1 MKKWG
6 LKRKFITFFLALMI
20 PILFVSLL
28 IYYQTNVALKN
39 QAIEEATERLSRNEQ
54 NLLTVFSTVEAMSSY
69 MIYDR
74 NFRKIFISQKDEM
87 YQPDYQ
93 EAMEVIKGYFTFQL
107 ISNPYINSIL
117 LEGRDGHLVK
127 HGEPVTGNEQELDK
141 VAKEAKGSPVWSNPY
156 QVKSDWNEDKYVI
169 SLTRIINDMNNIS
182 EQIGIV
188 RIRLDQAELYN
199 QIEVRSQ
206 QSDYFIVSDK
216 GEVILHPDVNLVG
229 KQFPDSG
236 LIKWIV
242 DGEEKSYSY
251 QDGESHLV
259 VVKNQ
264 LTNTNWF
271 SVTAIDE
278 DKLAEDL
285 TEVRAL
291 IGFLIG
297 ILFLAGMLFFT
308 FFYHS
313 NIKRILELTKQTK
326 QVETGNLTASVHVD
340 SNDEIGKLGYRFNK
354 MVKTIQKHIDTEYRL
369 KIKQKESELKV
380 LQNQINPHFLYN
392 TLDMIRWNARLEN
405 APETSQL
412 IERLSKIFRMNLNN
426 GKSLVKFEEE
436 VEYSQAYL
444 ELQKKRLGEKLDYQ
458 FVMEEQ
464 LKGYYVMK
472 QMIQPLIENSIQH
485 GFKNLPRQ
493 GIIRI
498 HCYRDENQA
507 VIDVIDNG
515 WGFNE
520 HKKNGELRAGYAL
533 KNLNDRISIVFGKL
547 YGLTILDSDEGAFL
561 RMILPLLNEAKS
573 KELGD

>member
-1 MKKWG
+1 
-6 LKRKFITFFLALMI
+6 MI

-28 IYYQTNVALKN
+28 IYYQTSIALKN

-74 NFRKIFISQKDEM
+74 NFRKIFISEEHEI
-87 YQPDYQ
+87 YQPEYQ

-127 HGEPVTGNEQELDK
+127 HGEPVTGEEEELDK
-141 VAKEAKGSPVWSNPY
+141 VAKEADGSPVWSNPY
-156 QVKSDWNEDKYVI
+156 RVKSDWNDDKNVI

-188 RIRLDQAELYN
+188 RIRLDQMELYN
-199 QIEVRSQ
+199 QIEVPSQ

-216 GEVILHPDVNLVG
+216 GDVILHPDADLVG
-229 KQFPDSG
+229 KQFPDTG
-236 LIKWIV
+236 LIKWV
-242 DGEEKSYSY
+242 MDGKEESYSY
-251 QDGESHLV
+251 QDGESHFV

-264 LTNTNWF
+264 LTNTDWF

-278 DKLAEDL
+278 DRLAADL

-291 IGFLIG
+291 IGYLIG
-297 ILFLAGMLFFT
+297 ILLLAGMLFFI

-313 NIKRILELTKQTK
+313 NIKRIVELTKQTK
-326 QVETGNLTASVHVD
+326 QLENGNFTASVHVD
-340 SNDEIGKLGYRFNK
+340 SDDEIGKLGYRFNK

-369 KIKQKESELKV
+369 KIKQKESELKA

-405 APETSQL
+405 APETGQL

-426 GKSLVKFEEE
+426 GKSLVTFEEE

-458 FVMEEQ
+458 IVMEEQ
-464 LKGYYVMK
+464 LKGFYVMK

-485 GFKNLPRQ
+485 GFKNLPKQ

-498 HCYRDENQA
+498 HYYRNENQA

-515 WGFNE
+515 WGFSE
-520 HKKNGELRAGYAL
+520 HKKNGQLRAGYAL
-533 KNLNDRISIVFGKL
+533 KNLNDRISIVFGEP
-547 YGLTILDSDEGAFL
+547 YGLSILDPDEGAFL
-561 RMILPLLNEAKS
+561 RMILPLLNEDKS

>member
-1 MKKWG
+1 MKRWG

-28 IYYQTNVALKN
+28 IYYQTSIALKN

-74 NFRKIFISQKDEM
+74 NFRKIFISEEHEM
-87 YQPDYQ
+87 YQPEYQ

-127 HGEPVTGNEQELDK
+127 HGEPVTGEEEELDK
-141 VAKEAKGSPVWSNPY
+141 VAKESKGSPVWSNPY
-156 QVKSDWNEDKYVI
+156 QVKSDWNDDKNVI

-188 RIRLDQAELYN
+188 RIRLDQMELYN
-199 QIEVRSQ
+199 QIEVPSQ

-216 GEVILHPDVNLVG
+216 GDVILHPDADLVG
-229 KQFPDSG
+229 KQFPDTG
-236 LIKWIV
+236 LIKWV
-242 DGEEKSYSY
+242 MDGKEESYSY
-251 QDGESHLV
+251 QDGESHFV

-264 LTNTNWF
+264 LTNTDWF

-278 DKLAEDL
+278 DRLAADL

-291 IGFLIG
+291 IGYLIG
-297 ILFLAGMLFFT
+297 ILLLAGMLFFI

-313 NIKRILELTKQTK
+313 NIKRIVELTKQTK
-326 QVETGNLTASVHVD
+326 QLENGNFTASVHVD
-340 SNDEIGKLGYRFNK
+340 SDDEIGKLGYRFNK

-369 KIKQKESELKV
+369 KIKQKESELRA

-405 APETSQL
+405 APETGQL

-426 GKSLVKFEEE
+426 GKSLVTFEEE

-458 FVMEEQ
+458 IVMEEQ
-464 LKGYYVMK
+464 LKGFYVMK

-485 GFKNLPRQ
+485 GFKNLPKQ

-498 HCYRDENQA
+498 HYYRNENQA

-515 WGFNE
+515 WGFSE
-520 HKKNGELRAGYAL
+520 HKKNGQLRAGYAL
-533 KNLNDRISIVFGKL
+533 KNLNDRISIVFGEP
-547 YGLTILDSDEGAFL
+547 YGLSILDPDEGAFL
-561 RMILPLLNEAKS
+561 RMILPLLNEDKS

>member
-1 MKKWG
+1 MKRWG

-28 IYYQTNVALKN
+28 IYYQTSIALKN

-74 NFRKIFISQKDEM
+74 NFRKIFISEEDEM
-87 YQPDYQ
+87 YQPEYQ

-117 LEGRDGHLVK
+117 LVGRDEHLVK
-127 HGEPVTGNEQELDK
+127 HGEPVTGYEQELDK
-141 VAKEAKGSPVWSNPY
+141 VAKEADGSPVWSNPY
-156 QVKSDWNEDKYVI
+156 HVKSDWNDDKYVI

-188 RIRLDQAELYN
+188 RIRLDQMELYN
-199 QIEVRSQ
+199 QIEVPSQ

-216 GEVILHPDVNLVG
+216 GEVILHPDADLVG

-236 LIKWIV
+236 LIEWVV
-242 DGEEKSYSY
+242 DGKEKSYSY
-251 QDGESHLV
+251 QDGESHFV

-264 LTNTNWF
+264 LTNTDWF

-278 DKLAEDL
+278 DKLAADL

-297 ILFLAGMLFFT
+297 ILLLAGMLFFI

-326 QVETGNLTASVHVD
+326 QVETGNFTASVHVD
-340 SNDEIGKLGYRFNK
+340 SDDEIGKLGYRFNK

-405 APETSQL
+405 APETGQL

-458 FVMEEQ
+458 IVMEEQ
-464 LKGYYVMK
+464 VKGFYVMK

-493 GIIRI
+493 GVIRI
-498 HCYRDENQA
+498 HYYRNENQA

-515 WGFNE
+515 WGFSE
-520 HKKNGELRAGYAL
+520 HKKNGKLRAGYAL
-533 KNLNDRISIVFGKL
+533 KNLNDRISIVFGKP
-547 YGLTILDSDEGAFL
+547 YGLSILDPDEGAFL
-561 RMILPLLNEAKS
+561 RMILPLLNEDKS

>member
-1 MKKWG
+1 MKRWG

-28 IYYQTNVALKN
+28 IYYQTSVALKN

-54 NLLTVFSTVEAMSSY
+54 NLLTIFSTVESMSSY

-74 NFRKIFISQKDEM
+74 NFREIFISEENEM
-87 YQPDYQ
+87 YQPEYQ
-93 EAMEVIKGYFTFQL
+93 EAMEIIKGYFTFQL

-117 LEGRDGHLVK
+117 LEGRDGHLVE
-127 HGEPVTGNEQELDK
+127 HGEPVNGDEEELDK
-141 VAKEAKGSPVWSNPY
+141 VAEDANGSPVWSNPY
-156 QVKSDWNEDKYVI
+156 QVKSDWNDDKYVI

-188 RIRLDQAELYN
+188 RIRLDQTELYN
-199 QIEVRSQ
+199 QIEVPSQ
-206 QSDYFIVSDK
+206 QSDYFIISNT
-216 GEVILHPDVNLVG
+216 GEVILHPDADLVG
-229 KQFPDSG
+229 KQFPDAG
-236 LIKWIV
+236 LIEWV
-242 DGEEKSYSY
+242 LSGEKKSYSY
-251 QDGESHLV
+251 QDEESHFV
-259 VVKNQ
+259 VVRNQ
-264 LTNTNWF
+264 LTNTDWF

-278 DKLAEDL
+278 DKLAADL
-285 TEVRAL
+285 TEVRTL

-297 ILFLAGMLFFT
+297 ILFLAGMFFFI

-326 QVETGNLTASVHVD
+326 QVETGNFTASVDVD

-405 APETSQL
+405 APETGQL

-458 FVMEEQ
+458 LVMEEQ

-493 GIIRI
+493 GMIRI

-533 KNLNDRISIVFGKL
+533 KNLNDRLSLVFGKS
-547 YGLTILDSDEGAFL
+547 YGLSILDSGEGAFL
-561 RMILPLLNEAKS
+561 RMTLPLLNEDKS

>member
-1 MKKWG
+1 MKRWG

-28 IYYQTNVALKN
+28 IYYQTSIALKN

-74 NFRKIFISQKDEM
+74 NFRKIFISEEHEM
-87 YQPDYQ
+87 YQPEYQ

-127 HGEPVTGNEQELDK
+127 HGEPVTGEEEELDK
-141 VAKEAKGSPVWSNPY
+141 VAKESKGSPVWSNPY
-156 QVKSDWNEDKYVI
+156 QVKSDWNDDKNVI

-188 RIRLDQAELYN
+188 RIRLDQMELYN
-199 QIEVRSQ
+199 QIEVPSQ

-216 GEVILHPDVNLVG
+216 GDVILHPDADLVG
-229 KQFPDSG
+229 KQFPDTG
-236 LIKWIV
+236 LIKWV
-242 DGEEKSYSY
+242 MDGKEESYSY
-251 QDGESHLV
+251 QDGESHFV

-264 LTNTNWF
+264 LTNTDWF

-278 DKLAEDL
+278 DRLAADL

-291 IGFLIG
+291 IGYLIG
-297 ILFLAGMLFFT
+297 ILLLAGMLFFI

-313 NIKRILELTKQTK
+313 NIKRIVELTKQTK
-326 QVETGNLTASVHVD
+326 QLENGNFTASVHVD
-340 SNDEIGKLGYRFNK
+340 SDDEIGKLGYRFNK

-369 KIKQKESELKV
+369 KIKQKESELKA

-405 APETSQL
+405 APETGQL

-426 GKSLVKFEEE
+426 GKSLVTFEEE

-458 FVMEEQ
+458 IVMEEQ
-464 LKGYYVMK
+464 LKGFYVMK

-485 GFKNLPRQ
+485 GFKNLPKQ

-498 HCYRDENQA
+498 HYYRNENQA

-515 WGFNE
+515 WGFSE
-520 HKKNGELRAGYAL
+520 HKKNGQLRAGYAL
-533 KNLNDRISIVFGKL
+533 KNLNDRISIVFGEP
-547 YGLTILDSDEGAFL
+547 YGLSILDPDEGAFL
-561 RMILPLLNEAKS
+561 RMVLPLLNEDKS

>member
-1 MKKWG
+1 MKRWG

-28 IYYQTNVALKN
+28 IYYQTSIALKN

-74 NFRKIFISQKDEM
+74 NFRKIFISEEHEM
-87 YQPDYQ
+87 YQPEYQ

-127 HGEPVTGNEQELDK
+127 HGEPVTGEEEELDK
-141 VAKEAKGSPVWSNPY
+141 VAKESKGSPVWSNPY
-156 QVKSDWNEDKYVI
+156 QVKSDWNDDKNVI

-188 RIRLDQAELYN
+188 RIRLDQMELYN
-199 QIEVRSQ
+199 QIEVPSQ

-216 GEVILHPDVNLVG
+216 GDVILHPDADLVG
-229 KQFPDSG
+229 KQFPDTG
-236 LIKWIV
+236 LIKWV
-242 DGEEKSYSY
+242 MDGKEESYSY
-251 QDGESHLV
+251 QDGESHFV

-264 LTNTNWF
+264 LTNTDWF

-278 DKLAEDL
+278 DRLAADL

-291 IGFLIG
+291 IGYLIG
-297 ILFLAGMLFFT
+297 ILLLAGMLFFI

-313 NIKRILELTKQTK
+313 NIKRIVELTKQTK
-326 QVETGNLTASVHVD
+326 QLENGNFTASVHVD
-340 SNDEIGKLGYRFNK
+340 SDDEIGKLGYRFNK

-369 KIKQKESELKV
+369 KIKQKESELKA

-405 APETSQL
+405 APETGQL

-426 GKSLVKFEEE
+426 GKSLVTFEEE

-458 FVMEEQ
+458 IVMEEQ
-464 LKGYYVMK
+464 LKGFYVMK

-485 GFKNLPRQ
+485 GFKNLPKQ

-498 HCYRDENQA
+498 HYYRNENQA

-515 WGFNE
+515 WGFSE
-520 HKKNGELRAGYAL
+520 HKKNGQLRAGYAL
-533 KNLNDRISIVFGKL
+533 KNLNDRISIVFGEA
-547 YGLTILDSDEGAFL
+547 YGLSILDPDEGAFL
-561 RMILPLLNEAKS
+561 RMILPLLNEDKS

>member
-216 GEVILHPDVNLVG
+216 GEVILHPDVDLVG

-242 DGEEKSYSY
+242 DGVEKSYSY

-297 ILFLAGMLFFT
+297 ILFLAGLLFFT

-458 FVMEEQ
+458 LVMEEQ

-561 RMILPLLNEAKS
+561 RMILPLLNEDKS

>member
-1 MKKWG
+1 MKRWG

-28 IYYQTNVALKN
+28 IYYQTSIALKN

-74 NFRKIFISQKDEM
+74 NFRKIFISEEHEM
-87 YQPDYQ
+87 YQPEYQ

-127 HGEPVTGNEQELDK
+127 HGEPVTGEEEGLDK
-141 VAKEAKGSPVWSNPY
+141 VAKESKGSPVWSNPY
-156 QVKSDWNEDKYVI
+156 QVKSDWNDDKNVI

-188 RIRLDQAELYN
+188 RIRLDQMELYN
-199 QIEVRSQ
+199 QIEVPSQ

-216 GEVILHPDVNLVG
+216 GDVILHPDADLVG
-229 KQFPDSG
+229 KQFPDTG
-236 LIKWIV
+236 LIKWV
-242 DGEEKSYSY
+242 MDGKEESYSY
-251 QDGESHLV
+251 QDGESHFV

-264 LTNTNWF
+264 LTNTDWF

-278 DKLAEDL
+278 DRLAADL

-291 IGFLIG
+291 IGYLIG
-297 ILFLAGMLFFT
+297 ILLLAGMLFFI

-313 NIKRILELTKQTK
+313 NIKRIVELTKQTK
-326 QVETGNLTASVHVD
+326 QLENGNFTASVHVD
-340 SNDEIGKLGYRFNK
+340 SDDEIGKLGYRFNK

-369 KIKQKESELKV
+369 KIKQKESELKA

-405 APETSQL
+405 APETGQL

-426 GKSLVKFEEE
+426 GKSLVTFEEE

-458 FVMEEQ
+458 IVMEEQ
-464 LKGYYVMK
+464 LKGFYVMK

-485 GFKNLPRQ
+485 GFKNLPKQ

-498 HCYRDENQA
+498 HYYRNENQA

-515 WGFNE
+515 WGFSE
-520 HKKNGELRAGYAL
+520 HKKNGQLRAGYAL
-533 KNLNDRISIVFGKL
+533 KNLNDRISIVFGEP
-547 YGLTILDSDEGAFL
+547 YGLSILDPDEGAFL
-561 RMILPLLNEAKS
+561 RMVLPLLNEDKS

>member
-1 MKKWG
+1 MKRWG

-28 IYYQTNVALKN
+28 IYYQTSIALKN

-74 NFRKIFISQKDEM
+74 NFRKIFISEEHEM
-87 YQPDYQ
+87 YQPEYQ

-127 HGEPVTGNEQELDK
+127 HGEPVTGEEEELDK
-141 VAKEAKGSPVWSNPY
+141 VAKESKGSPVWSNPY
-156 QVKSDWNEDKYVI
+156 QVKSDWNDDKNVI

-188 RIRLDQAELYN
+188 RIRLDQMELYN
-199 QIEVRSQ
+199 QIEVPSQ

-216 GEVILHPDVNLVG
+216 GDVILHPDADLVG
-229 KQFPDSG
+229 KQFPDTG
-236 LIKWIV
+236 LIKWV
-242 DGEEKSYSY
+242 MDGKEESYSY
-251 QDGESHLV
+251 QDGESHFV

-264 LTNTNWF
+264 LTNTDWF

-278 DKLAEDL
+278 DRLAADL

-291 IGFLIG
+291 IGYLIG
-297 ILFLAGMLFFT
+297 ILLLAGMLFFI

-313 NIKRILELTKQTK
+313 NIKRIVELTKQTK
-326 QVETGNLTASVHVD
+326 QLENGNFTASVHVD
-340 SNDEIGKLGYRFNK
+340 SDDEIGKLGYRFNK

-369 KIKQKESELKV
+369 KIKQKESELKA

-405 APETSQL
+405 APETGQL

-458 FVMEEQ
+458 IVMEEQ
-464 LKGYYVMK
+464 LKGFYVMK

-485 GFKNLPRQ
+485 GFKNLPKQ

-498 HCYRDENQA
+498 HYYRNENQA

-515 WGFNE
+515 WGFSE
-520 HKKNGELRAGYAL
+520 HKKNGQLRAGYAL
-533 KNLNDRISIVFGKL
+533 KNLNDRISIVFGEP
-547 YGLTILDSDEGAFL
+547 YGLSILDPDEGAFL
-561 RMILPLLNEAKS
+561 RMILPLLNEDKS

>member
-1 MKKWG
+1 MKRWG

-28 IYYQTNVALKN
+28 IYYQTSIALKN

-74 NFRKIFISQKDEM
+74 NFRKIFISEEHEM
-87 YQPDYQ
+87 YQPEYQ

-127 HGEPVTGNEQELDK
+127 HGEPVTGEEEELDK
-141 VAKEAKGSPVWSNPY
+141 VAKESKGSPVWSNPY
-156 QVKSDWNEDKYVI
+156 QVKSDWNDDKNVI

-188 RIRLDQAELYN
+188 RIRLDQMELYN
-199 QIEVRSQ
+199 QIEVPSQ

-216 GEVILHPDVNLVG
+216 GDVILHPDADLVG
-229 KQFPDSG
+229 KQFPDTG
-236 LIKWIV
+236 LIKWV
-242 DGEEKSYSY
+242 MDGKEESYSY
-251 QDGESHLV
+251 QDGESHFV

-264 LTNTNWF
+264 LTNTDWF

-278 DKLAEDL
+278 DRLAADL

-291 IGFLIG
+291 IGYLIG
-297 ILFLAGMLFFT
+297 ILLLAGMLFFI

-313 NIKRILELTKQTK
+313 NIKRIVELTKQTK
-326 QVETGNLTASVHVD
+326 QLENGNFTASVHVD
-340 SNDEIGKLGYRFNK
+340 SDDEIGKLGYRFNK

-369 KIKQKESELKV
+369 KIKQKESELKA

-405 APETSQL
+405 APETGQL

-426 GKSLVKFEEE
+426 GKSLVTFEEE

-458 FVMEEQ
+458 IVMEEQ
-464 LKGYYVMK
+464 LKGFYVMK

-485 GFKNLPRQ
+485 GFKNLPKQ

-498 HCYRDENQA
+498 HYYRNENQA

-515 WGFNE
+515 WGFSE
-520 HKKNGELRAGYAL
+520 HKKNGQLRAGYAL
-533 KNLNDRISIVFGKL
+533 KNLNDRISIVFGEP
-547 YGLTILDSDEGAFL
+547 YGLSILDPDEGAFL
-561 RMILPLLNEAKS
+561 RMILPLLNEDKS

>member
-1 MKKWG
+1 MKRWG

-28 IYYQTNVALKN
+28 IYYQTSIALKN

-74 NFRKIFISQKDEM
+74 NFRKIFISEEHEI
-87 YQPDYQ
+87 YQPEYQ

-127 HGEPVTGNEQELDK
+127 HGEPVTGEEEELDK
-141 VAKEAKGSPVWSNPY
+141 VAKEADGSPVWSNPY
-156 QVKSDWNEDKYVI
+156 RVKSDWNDDKNVI

-188 RIRLDQAELYN
+188 RIRLDQMELYN
-199 QIEVRSQ
+199 QIEVPSQ

-216 GEVILHPDVNLVG
+216 GDVILHPDADLVG
-229 KQFPDSG
+229 KQFPDTG
-236 LIKWIV
+236 LIKWV
-242 DGEEKSYSY
+242 MDGKEESYSY
-251 QDGESHLV
+251 QDGESHFV

-264 LTNTNWF
+264 LTNTDWF

-278 DKLAEDL
+278 DRLAADL

-291 IGFLIG
+291 IGYLIG
-297 ILFLAGMLFFT
+297 ILLLAGMLFFI

-313 NIKRILELTKQTK
+313 NIKRIVELTKQTK
-326 QVETGNLTASVHVD
+326 QLENGNFTASVHVD
-340 SNDEIGKLGYRFNK
+340 SDDEIGKLGYRFNK

-369 KIKQKESELKV
+369 KIKQKESELKA

-405 APETSQL
+405 APETGQL

-426 GKSLVKFEEE
+426 GKSLVTFEEE

-458 FVMEEQ
+458 IVMEEQ
-464 LKGYYVMK
+464 LKGFYVMK

-485 GFKNLPRQ
+485 GFKNLPKQ

-498 HCYRDENQA
+498 HYYRNENQA

-515 WGFNE
+515 WGFSE
-520 HKKNGELRAGYAL
+520 HKKNGQLRAGYAL
-533 KNLNDRISIVFGKL
+533 KNLNDRISIVFGEP
-547 YGLTILDSDEGAFL
+547 YGLSILDPDEGAFL
-561 RMILPLLNEAKS
+561 RMILPLLNEDKS

>member
-1 MKKWG
+1 MKRWG

-28 IYYQTNVALKN
+28 IYYQTSIALKN

-74 NFRKIFISQKDEM
+74 NFRKIFISEEHEM
-87 YQPDYQ
+87 YQPEYQ

-127 HGEPVTGNEQELDK
+127 HGEPVTGEEEELDK
-141 VAKEAKGSPVWSNPY
+141 VAKESKGSPVWSNPY
-156 QVKSDWNEDKYVI
+156 QVKSDWNDDKNVI

-182 EQIGIV
+182 DQIGIV
-188 RIRLDQAELYN
+188 RIRLDQMELYN
-199 QIEVRSQ
+199 QIEVPSQ

-216 GEVILHPDVNLVG
+216 GDVILHPDADLVG
-229 KQFPDSG
+229 KQFPDTG
-236 LIKWIV
+236 LIKWV
-242 DGEEKSYSY
+242 MDGKEESYSY
-251 QDGESHLV
+251 QDGESHFV

-264 LTNTNWF
+264 LTNTDWF

-278 DKLAEDL
+278 DRLAADL

-291 IGFLIG
+291 IGYLIG
-297 ILFLAGMLFFT
+297 ILLLAGMLFFI

-313 NIKRILELTKQTK
+313 NIKRIVELTKQTK
-326 QVETGNLTASVHVD
+326 QLENGNFTASVHVD
-340 SNDEIGKLGYRFNK
+340 SDDEIGKLGYRFNK

-369 KIKQKESELKV
+369 KIKQKESELKA

-405 APETSQL
+405 APETGQL

-426 GKSLVKFEEE
+426 GKSLVTFEEE

-458 FVMEEQ
+458 IVMEEQ
-464 LKGYYVMK
+464 LKGFYVMK

-485 GFKNLPRQ
+485 GFKNLPKQ

-498 HCYRDENQA
+498 HYYRNENQA

-515 WGFNE
+515 WGFSE
-520 HKKNGELRAGYAL
+520 HKKNGQLRAGYAL
-533 KNLNDRISIVFGKL
+533 KNLNDRISIVFGEP
-547 YGLTILDSDEGAFL
+547 YGLSILDPDEGAFL
-561 RMILPLLNEAKS
+561 RMILPLLNEDKS

>member
-1 MKKWG
+1 MKRWG

-28 IYYQTNVALKN
+28 IYYQTSIALKN

-74 NFRKIFISQKDEM
+74 NFRKIFISEQDEM

-117 LEGRDGHLVK
+117 LVGRDGHLVK
-127 HGEPVTGNEQELDK
+127 HGEPVTGDEQELDK
-141 VAKEAKGSPVWSNPY
+141 VAKESKGSPVWSNPY
-156 QVKSDWNEDKYVI
+156 QVKSDWNDNKYVI

-188 RIRLDQAELYN
+188 RIRLDQMELYN
-199 QIEVRSQ
+199 QIEVPSQ

-216 GEVILHPDVNLVG
+216 GEVILHPDADLVG
-229 KQFPDSG
+229 NQFPDSG
-236 LIKWIV
+236 LIEWV
-242 DGEEKSYSY
+242 LDGKEKSYSY
-251 QDGESHLV
+251 QDGESHFV

-264 LTNTNWF
+264 LTNTDWF

-278 DKLAEDL
+278 DKLAADL

-297 ILFLAGMLFFT
+297 ILLLAGILFFI

-326 QVETGNLTASVHVD
+326 QVETGNFTASVHVG
-340 SNDEIGKLGYRFNK
+340 SSDEIGKLGYRFNK

-405 APETSQL
+405 APETGQL

-426 GKSLVKFEEE
+426 GKSLVTFEEE

-458 FVMEEQ
+458 IVMEEQ

-485 GFKNLPRQ
+485 GFMNLPRQ

-498 HCYRDENQA
+498 HYYRNENQA

-515 WGFNE
+515 WGFSE
-520 HKKNGELRAGYAL
+520 HKKNGQLRAGYAL
-533 KNLNDRISIVFGKL
+533 KNLNDRISIVFGKP
-547 YGLTILDSDEGAFL
+547 YGLSIIDSDEGAFL
-561 RMILPLLNEAKS
+561 RMILPLLNEDKS